1 MANDTLRA
9 DSPDPELTLVDIQG
23 GFYRRQVL
31 KSLRRIAEGRL
42 TVVEN
47 GQRLVFGRECAE
59 EPLEATVEIRDPE
72 AWRQIV
78 IGGSVG
84 VAEAFMDGHWHADDL
99 VSLVRLFV
107 RNREVLDRMETGL
120 ARLGAAALRIWH
132 ALRRNTR
139 SGSRH
144 NIAAH
149 YDLGNEF
156 FRLFLDESLMYSS
169 AIYRAPTDSLEAAQ
183 QRRLERI
190 CRKLDL
196 KAGEKLVE
204 IGTGWG
210 GFAIYA
216 ARHHG
221 VQVTT
226 TTISRKQYELARE
239 RVVAAGL
246 ADRVEV
252 LLEDYRDLKGR
263 FDKLVSIE
271 MVEAVGHDYLDT
283 YFAKVS
289 DLLAPHGLGLI
300 QAITIEDHRYAR
312 ALKEVDFIKR
322 YIFPGSFIPSISAM
336 CAAIA
341 RRTDL
346 KLVHLEDIGPSYAL
360 TLRAWHERFLSRV
373 AEVRRQ
379 GFPEAFV
386 RMWRWYFAY
395 CEGGFRE
402 RAIGDVQMLLAK
414 PRNRRTQFLPDLAP
428 SL

>member
-9 DSPDPELTLVDIQG
+9 DTPDPQVTLADIQG

-31 KSLRRIAEGRL
+31 KSLMRITEGRL
-42 TVVEN
+42 TVIED
-47 GQRLVFGRECAE
+47 GERLVFGRETTG
-59 EPLEATVEIRDPE
+59 EPLAATVEIRDPE
-72 AWRQIV
+72 AWKQMV

-84 VAEAFMDGHWHADDL
+84 VAEGFMDGHWHSDDL

-107 RNREVLDRMETGL
+107 RNRDVLDGMETGL
-120 ARLGAAALRIWH
+120 ARLGAAALKAYH

-139 SGSRH
+139 SGSRR

-169 AIYRAPTDSLEAAQ
+169 AIYVDPADTLEAAQ

-196 KAGEKLVE
+196 KPGEKLVE

-210 GFAIYA
+210 GFALHA

-221 VQVTT
+221 VHVTT

-239 RVVAAGL
+239 RVAAAGL
-246 ADRVEV
+246 SGRVEV
-252 LLEDYRDLKGR
+252 LLEDYRDLEGR
-263 FDKLVSIE
+263 YDKLVSIE
-271 MVEAVGHDYLDT
+271 MIEAIGHQYLDT

-300 QAITIEDHRYAR
+300 QAITIEDHRYER
-312 ALKEVDFIKR
+312 ALTDIDFIKR
-322 YIFPGSFIPSISAM
+322 YIFPGSFIPSVGAM
-336 CAAIA
+336 SGAIA
-341 RRTDL
+341 RASDL

-360 TLRAWHERFLSRV
+360 TLRAWHERFNANV

-379 GFPEAFV
+379 GFPESFV
-386 RMWRWYFAY
+386 RMWRWYLAY
-395 CEGGFRE
+395 CEGGFLE
-402 RAIGDVQMLLAK
+402 RSIGDVHLLLAK
-414 PRNRRTQFLPDLAP
+414 PRNRRTQFLPDLSP